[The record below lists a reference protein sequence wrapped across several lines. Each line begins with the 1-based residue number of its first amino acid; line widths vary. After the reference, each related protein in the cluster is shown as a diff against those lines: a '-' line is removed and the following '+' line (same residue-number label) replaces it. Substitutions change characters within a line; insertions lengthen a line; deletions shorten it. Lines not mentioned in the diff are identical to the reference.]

1 MMSINLSVMMN
12 VNLSIMI
19 SVNLRNMQPY
29 LQRFSKNIF
38 THQSNGLMNHFI
50 GQEMQQV
57 VELVRLVIVT
67 ETKKPSFYNLF
78 IIYFLAGYK
87 PKGRQWEVS
96 LDRKHKKTQY
106 KTKYNRRNCKHGY
119 TETLDIIVLSI

>member
-1 MMSINLSVMMN
+1 
-12 VNLSIMI
+12 MI

-57 VELVRLVIVT
+57 VKLVRLVIVT
-67 ETKKPSFYNLF
+67 ESKKTSFYNLF

-87 PKGRQWEVS
+87 PKGRLRQWEVS
-96 LDRKHKKTQY
+96 LDRTNKKNNNTIQY

-119 TETLDIIVLSI
+119 TETLDIIVLII